1 MEARNLSLIKTPAR
15 NRGVVRLTVL
25 GALGTVALGS
35 LIWLPQMLGQQ
46 KKPANVT
53 MAADITPPALKTTQ
67 EEADRFSVGCISCHG
82 PTDSPSMHTTNTV
95 RIGCTQCHGGKAE
108 VMKPNDDL
116 TSKAYKDATK
126 QAHVMPKQPELAKSS
141 ANAERVFAK
150 WFKENKEFVKF
161 VNPGDLR
168 VAEETCGRCHSREVR
183 YVQTSMMTHGGMLW
197 AAALYNNAGFPL
209 KDANFGESYGP
220 DGMPR
225 KIMTWPPP
233 TEEET
238 RLKGVLPGLEPLGAG
253 KYHNPATYCAYSSA
267 EPAPAATWE
276 ARFQMKILAVP
287 TTS

>member
-1 MEARNLSLIKTPAR
+1 VQARNLSLVKTPAR

-25 GALGTVALGS
+25 GALGTLALGS
-35 LIWLPQMLGQQ
+35 LIWLPQVLGQQ

-82 PTDSPSMHTTNTV
+82 QTDSPSMHTTNTV

-126 QAHVMPKQPELAKSS
+126 QAHVMPKQPELGKSS

-168 VAEETCGRCHSREVR
+168 VAEETCGRCHSRR
-183 YVQTSMMTHGGMLW
+183 ADRQ
-197 AAALYNNAGFPL
+197 
-209 KDANFGESYGP
+209 D
-220 DGMPR
+220 
-225 KIMTWPPP
+225 
-233 TEEET
+233 
-238 RLKGVLPGLEPLGAG
+238 
-253 KYHNPATYCAYSSA
+253 
-267 EPAPAATWE
+267 
-276 ARFQMKILAVP
+276 
-287 TTS
+287 

>member
-1 MEARNLSLIKTPAR
+1 
-15 NRGVVRLTVL
+15 VVRLTVL

-82 PTDSPSMHTTNTV
+82 QTDSPSMHTTNTV

-161 VNPGDLR
+161 VNPGRSACRRRNLR
-168 VAEETCGRCHSREVR
+168 TLPFARSSLRADQHDDPRRHAVGRRSV
-183 YVQTSMMTHGGMLW
+183 
-197 AAALYNNAGFPL
+197 
-209 KDANFGESYGP
+209 
-220 DGMPR
+220 
-225 KIMTWPPP
+225 
-233 TEEET
+233 
-238 RLKGVLPGLEPLGAG
+238 
-253 KYHNPATYCAYSSA
+253 
-267 EPAPAATWE
+267 
-276 ARFQMKILAVP
+276 
-287 TTS
+287 